1 LLSLVP
7 ALAAAFFLAKEKFLE
22 AAFFFAFAAFID
34 LIDGSVARVLG
45 RPTKFGAYLDTI
57 TDRYVEFMIILGMF
71 FASLPSFYFSASAW
85 LFLYLFGSMMTTYA
99 KAAASEKKLVEAE
112 LRGGLLERAERLILL
127 FAGIIAY
134 IILQKWY
141 KRRYEDYLFKNK
153 NDLYNLLHYIE
164 AQRKKGVHESE
175 IHYKLKNSGWNSE
188 QIKYATRKHSGLRT
202 GMLEI
207 PIEKVFKK
215 IDEKDSRRH

>member
-1 LLSLVP
+1 MISMLYEQRERFKGLSIKVGMIFSKIPLSPNQWTLLSLVP

-57 TDRYVEFMIILGMF
+57 TDRYVEFMIIFGMF

-99 KAAASEKKLVEAE
+99 KSAAKEKELVEKE
-112 LRGGLLERAERLILL
+112 LKGGILERAERLVLL
-127 FAGIIAY
+127 FIGIILASANSLWLVY
-134 IILQKWY
+134 ILAVLAVLANITAMQRILKA
-141 KRRYEDYLFKNK
+141 KSGNK
-153 NDLYNLLHYIE
+153 
-164 AQRKKGVHESE
+164 
-175 IHYKLKNSGWNSE
+175 
-188 QIKYATRKHSGLRT
+188 
-202 GMLEI
+202 
-207 PIEKVFKK
+207 
-215 IDEKDSRRH
+215 